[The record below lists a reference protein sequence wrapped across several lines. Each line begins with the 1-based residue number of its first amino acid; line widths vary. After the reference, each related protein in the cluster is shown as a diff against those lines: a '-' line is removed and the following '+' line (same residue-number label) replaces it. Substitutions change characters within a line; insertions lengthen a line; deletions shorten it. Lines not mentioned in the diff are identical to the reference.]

1 MWLKLFCRP
10 TTNFRMHLYLGDRGF
25 TCDDVLAQK
34 KARLITPDY
43 VPTGMT
49 KLPEKALRR
58 TQVIAV
64 ARVPIERFNE
74 RMKNFEFVGDSGGPV
89 DHSKLCVLKEATY
102 VCGVLANFSR
112 CLVEN

>member
-1 MWLKLFCRP
+1 
-10 TTNFRMHLYLGDRGF
+10 
-25 TCDDVLAQK
+25 
-34 KARLITPDY
+34 
-43 VPTGMT
+43 MT
-49 KLPEKALRR
+49 KLPDKEVKR
-58 TQVIAV
+58 TQIIAV